1 MINVSNSTALAVA
14 QCWFGDAKVAEKL
27 LEHINANL
35 AILMD
40 HRKMARLLLRA
51 KILPTGT
58 EVDLDAVAK
67 KISTTLKDGIQ
78 LSKYTKEPLAFG
90 LYFISAEFSLEDKD
104 GQMDSL
110 ENTVKAIE
118 GVGEFEVLG
127 TSRASV
133 DVK

>member
-1 MINVSNSTALAVA
+1 MINVSNSTALVVA
-14 QCWFGDAKVAEKL
+14 QCWFGDVKVAENL

-51 KILPTGT
+51 KILPAGT
-58 EVDLDAVAK
+58 EIDLDMVAK
-67 KISTTLKDGIQ
+67 KIATTLKDGIQ